1 MLVLVVLATLVSV
14 AGYQIHRARQ
24 IQARVDQRW
33 DTLSQTAPAD
43 DRVIIEYLRNQC
55 TVSPNHDE
63 PQALALYQDCVDKA
77 VVHLAAQSR
86 AIQLDSTSLD
96 QLRATVAQSF

>member
-1 MLVLVVLATLVSV
+1 MLVLAILATLISV
-14 AGYQIHRARQ
+14 GGYQINRTRQ
-24 IQARVDQRW
+24 IQARIDQRW

-43 DRVIIEYLRNQC
+43 DRVIIEYLRSQC

-86 AIQLDSTSLD
+86 ATQLDSTSLD